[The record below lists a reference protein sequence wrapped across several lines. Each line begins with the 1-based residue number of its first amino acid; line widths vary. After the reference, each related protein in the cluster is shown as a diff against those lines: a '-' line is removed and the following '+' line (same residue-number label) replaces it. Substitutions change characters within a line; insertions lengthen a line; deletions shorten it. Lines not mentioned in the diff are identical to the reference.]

1 MAITLLKDT
10 MQSTNQPSRS
20 RVTLLRDF
28 LIFQLKLLIDGAKD
42 VVLFQVSIGAV
53 LIDLIRGRRR
63 NPGLFY
69 RVLSVS
75 ERFDLWLNVHAAAE
89 AAGEGE
95 DGLFGA
101 SAAGS
106 PTLVGKLEQMW
117 RGGDE
122 PRRRRPGPDGP
133 GTGPGA
139 S

>member
-1 MAITLLKDT
+1 MRSQKEA
-10 MQSTNQPSRS
+10 SRS
-20 RVTLLRDF
+20 RSTLLRDF
-28 LIFQLKLLIDGAKD
+28 LIFQLKLVIDGAKD
-42 VVLFQVSIGAV
+42 VVLFQLSILAV
-53 LIDLIRGRRR
+53 VVDLLRGRRR

-101 SAAGS
+101 SKAGS
-106 PTLVGKLEQMW
+106 DTLVGKLEQMW

-122 PRRRRPGPDGP
+122 PRGRQPHGGDS
-133 GTGPGA
+133 GTA

>member
-1 MAITLLKDT
+1 MRA
-10 MQSTNQPSRS
+10 TNERLPSRA
-20 RVTLLRDF
+20 TLLRDF

-42 VVLFQVSIGAV
+42 VVLFQASIGAV
-53 LIDLIRGRRR
+53 VIDLIRGRRR

-89 AAGEGE
+89 QAAQGEE
-95 DGLFGA
+95 DGLFGS

-117 RGGDE
+117 RGGDV
-122 PRRRRPGPDGP
+122 PRGRRTGRDEP
-133 GTGPGA
+133 GTRPGA

>member
-1 MAITLLKDT
+1 MRSQKEA
-10 MQSTNQPSRS
+10 SRS
-20 RVTLLRDF
+20 RSTLLRDF
-28 LIFQLKLLIDGAKD
+28 LIFQLKLVIDGAKD
-42 VVLFQVSIGAV
+42 VVLFQLSILAV
-53 LIDLIRGRRR
+53 VVDLLRGRRR

-101 SAAGS
+101 STAGS
-106 PTLVGKLEQMW
+106 DTLVGKLEQMW

-122 PRRRRPGPDGP
+122 PRGRRPKGGDS
-133 GTGPGA
+133 GTA